1 MGGQGEPAPYWRSA
15 LKVQVMQSM
24 FPSFNKES
32 FERADL
38 LMAAGLCALACG
50 LLVVVAPRVGIV
62 LLEILAGLVLVMR
75 AAVVRR
81 RARKARQ
88 LHLELRGAT
97 ARLRIRFLDRYEVLL
112 IIVVTFVYGRVSRL
126 LRWHGLL
133 EGLVG
138 ILPLVMF
145 GTGLLAKPRIL
156 QWIANRRKAGS
167 QARKH
172 AEQRLDAA
180 SSGGES

>member
-1 MGGQGEPAPYWRSA
+1 
-15 LKVQVMQSM
+15 MQSM

-38 LMAAGLCALACG
+38 LMAAGFCTLSCG
-50 LLVVVAPRVGIV
+50 LLVLIAPRVGIV

-88 LHLELRGAT
+88 LHLELRGVK
-97 ARLRIRFLDRYEVLL
+97 ARLWIRFLDRYDVLL
-112 IIVVTFVYGRVSRL
+112 IIVVTFVQGGISGL
-126 LRWHGLL
+126 LRSHGLS
-133 EGLVG
+133 EGLVR
-138 ILPLVMF
+138 ILPLVML

-156 QWIANRRKAGS
+156 QWIANRGKEGV
-167 QARKH
+167 QAREH
-172 AEQRLDAA
+172 AEQRVDAA
-180 SSGGES
+180 SSGAES